1 MDVFQGI
8 IARNGC
14 NLSRMKIKIGPEVLY
29 CCWVLL
35 SSLGVNNSLSTKKL
49 RHPVCFCN
57 ILSAEGW
64 TSMEVNFLF
73 WWVPGYWMFPSRNWL
88 SLFHSI
94 DINSPCNCFRRAS
107 IQKSTNCEPQAAS
120 NSCASDKVAE
130 AHTSSSGTYFQ
141 SILGIFKYHAEVTPV
156 N

>member
-8 IARNGC
+8 IARNEC
-14 NLSRMKIKIGPEVLY
+14 NLSQMEIKMGPEVLY

-107 IQKSTNCEPQAAS
+107 IQKSHRQPKIPAHQTRKERPTPAAQVHIS
-120 NSCASDKVAE
+120 NQSWAY
-130 AHTSSSGTYFQ
+130 SSTMQ
-141 SILGIFKYHAEVTPV
+141 RLLQ
-156 N
+156 